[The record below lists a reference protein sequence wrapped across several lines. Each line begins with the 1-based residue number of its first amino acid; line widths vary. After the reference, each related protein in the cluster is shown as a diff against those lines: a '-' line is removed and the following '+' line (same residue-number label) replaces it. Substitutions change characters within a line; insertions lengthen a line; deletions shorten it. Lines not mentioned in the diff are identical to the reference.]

1 MNRWQEILVIV
12 MLMTGPIT
20 QAMAD
25 WQSSASYYYRTG
37 SNPLT
42 GITEQK
48 AIRAEYT
55 DTVRRRGSKVAGGG
69 GFGRFLRNMQTISND
84 SARRE
89 LANALAPLENTKQRI
104 ELAMT
109 ASENAIAQLE
119 ARWLIG

>member
-20 QAMAD
+20 QAMAG

-48 AIRAEYT
+48 AIT
-55 DTVRRRGSKVAGGG
+55 
-69 GFGRFLRNMQTISND
+69 
-84 SARRE
+84 
-89 LANALAPLENTKQRI
+89 
-104 ELAMT
+104 
-109 ASENAIAQLE
+109 IAQQHFKGRALSINHDDNTY
-119 ARWLIG
+119 RIKILSNKGTVHTILINATDGSVISAH